1 MMPKGISI
9 IREGVMGTDQEAA
22 ESEKRFANYVEQLA
36 RVMGHPARE
45 RPMRDYC
52 TGLVMPLERKSVEP
66 LAALTQPGHASAQHQ
81 SLLHFV
87 GEASWSDEE
96 VLAKVWNLVLPSME
110 RQEPVAAWII
120 DDTAI
125 PKKGKHSVGV
135 AHQYCGQLGKQAN
148 CQAAV
153 SLSIAN
159 HHASL
164 PIAWRLYLPQEWTQD
179 RERCKKAG
187 VPKDV
192 RFKTKPQIALDQ
204 IRAACR
210 AGLPR
215 GPVLMDSGFGKDTA
229 LRTSLT
235 ELGLLYAAG
244 ILPQTKVWMAGRRKP
259 HAVEK
264 LALALPVDAWRE
276 VQWREGTGKRLSSRF
291 ARIRVRA
298 AHRKAFPVEDP
309 RAEEWLLI
317 EWPRSEKKPTKYMLT
332 TLPEDIAFSRMV
344 NIAKLRWRIERDY
357 EELKQEVGLG
367 HFEGRGWRGFH
378 HHATLCI
385 ATYGFVVSEKETIP
399 PSGPYSSRPAQTA
412 PLSQGHQSQDAA
424 RAAPTSHAQFDRYSP
439 LSSDLSAR

>member
-1 MMPKGISI
+1 
-9 IREGVMGTDQEAA
+9 MGTDQEAA

-36 RVMGHPARE
+36 SVMGHPARE

-52 TGLVMPLERKSVEP
+52 MGLVMPLARKSVEP

-87 GEASWSDEE
+87 GEASWSDEA
-96 VLAKVWNLVLPSME
+96 VLAKVWNLVLPTME

-120 DDTAI
+120 DDTAV

-164 PIAWRLYLPQEWTQD
+164 PIAWRLYLPREWTQD
-179 RERCKKAG
+179 RERGKKAR
-187 VPKDV
+187 VPKGI
-192 RFKTKPQIALDQ
+192 RFKTTPQIALAQ
-204 IRAACR
+204 ISAACR

-215 GPVLMDSGFGKDTA
+215 GPVLMDAGFGKDTA

-244 ILPQTKVWMAGRRKP
+244 ILPQTKVWMEGRRKP
-259 HAVEK
+259 HSVEK
-264 LALALPVDAWRE
+264 LALALPAEARRE
-276 VQWREGTGKRLSSRF
+276 VQWREGTGKRLASWF
-291 ARIRVRA
+291 ARIRVRV
-298 AHRKAFPVEDP
+298 AHRQAFPVEDP
-309 RAEEWLLI
+309 RAKEWLLI
-317 EWPRSEKKPTKYMLT
+317 EWPRREKKPTKYMLT
-332 TLPEDIAFSRMV
+332 TLPEDLAFSRMV
-344 NIAKLRWRIERDY
+344 DIAKLRWRIERDY

-385 ATYGFVVSEKETIP
+385 ATYGFLVSEKETIP
-399 PSGPYSSRPAQTA
+399 PSGPDSSRRGHTT
-412 PLSQGHQSQDAA
+412 PLSQGHQSRDAA
-424 RAAPTSHAQFDRYSP
+424 LAAPTSHAEFDRYSP
-439 LSSDLSAR
+439 VSSDLSAR

>member
-1 MMPKGISI
+1 
-9 IREGVMGTDQEAA
+9 MGTDQAA
-22 ESEKRFANYVEQLA
+22 LESEKRFTAYVEQLA
-36 RVMGHPARE
+36 SVMGHADRK
-45 RPMRDYC
+45 RPLNDYC

-66 LAALTQPGHASAQHQ
+66 LAALTEPGHASAQHQ

-87 GEASWSDEE
+87 GVAPWSDEE
-96 VLAKVWNLVLPSME
+96 VLAKVRALVLPSME
-110 RQEPVAAWII
+110 RQEPIQAWII

-164 PIAWRLYLPQEWTQD
+164 PIGWQLYLPREWTKD
-179 RERCKKAG
+179 RQRCKKAG
-187 VPKDV
+187 IPKGL

-204 IRAACR
+204 VRAACR
-210 AGLPR
+210 ASLPR
-215 GPVLMDSGFGKDTA
+215 GTALMDAGFGKDTA

-235 ELGLLYAAG
+235 ELGLPYVAG
-244 ILPQTKVWMAGRRKP
+244 ILPQTKLLTTGRRKP
-259 HAVEK
+259 LSAEQ
-264 LALALPVDAWRE
+264 LALCLPAEAWRE
-276 VQWREGTGKRLSSRF
+276 VQWREGAGKRLSLRF

-298 AHRKAFPVEDP
+298 AHRSALAPDDP

-317 EWPRSEKKPTKYMLT
+317 EWPKSAKKPTKYMLT
-332 TLPEDIAFSRMV
+332 TLPEDIAFARIV
-344 NIAKLRWRIERDY
+344 DIAKLRWRIERDY

-385 ATYGFVVSEKETIP
+385 ATYGFLVSERETIP
-399 PSGPYSSRPAQTA
+399 PSRPYSCGQSQA
-412 PLSQGHQSQDAA
+412 PSLSQAHRSRSSAL
-424 RAAPTSHAQFDRYSP
+424 AAPTSYAELDSDSP
-439 LSSDLSAR
+439 MSSHLGAR

>member
-1 MMPKGISI
+1 
-9 IREGVMGTDQEAA
+9 MGTDQEAA

-36 RVMGHPARE
+36 SVMGHPARE

-96 VLAKVWNLVLPSME
+96 VLAKVWSLVLPTME

-120 DDTAI
+120 DDTAV

-164 PIAWRLYLPQEWTQD
+164 PIAWRLYLPREWTQD

-204 IRAACR
+204 IRAASR

-244 ILPQTKVWMAGRRKP
+244 ILPQTKVWMEGRRKP
-259 HAVEK
+259 HSVEK
-264 LALALPVDAWRE
+264 LALSLPADAWRE
-276 VQWREGTGKRLSSRF
+276 VQWREGTGKRLASRF

-317 EWPRSEKKPTKYMLT
+317 EWPRSEKQPTKYMLT

-344 NIAKLRWRIERDY
+344 DIAKLRWLIERDY

-385 ATYGFVVSEKETIP
+385 ATYGFLVSEKETIP
-399 PSGPYSSRPAQTA
+399 PSGPYSSRRGQTT
-412 PLSQGHQSQDAA
+412 PLSQGHQSKDAA
-424 RAAPTSHAQFDRYSP
+424 LAAPTSHAEFDRYSP
-439 LSSDLSAR
+439 VSSDLSAR

>member
-1 MMPKGISI
+1 
-9 IREGVMGTDQEAA
+9 
-22 ESEKRFANYVEQLA
+22 
-36 RVMGHPARE
+36 
-45 RPMRDYC
+45 
-52 TGLVMPLERKSVEP
+52 
-66 LAALTQPGHASAQHQ
+66 
-81 SLLHFV
+81 
-87 GEASWSDEE
+87 
-96 VLAKVWNLVLPSME
+96 ME

-120 DDTAI
+120 DDTAV

-164 PIAWRLYLPQEWTQD
+164 PIAWRLYLPREWTQD
-179 RERCKKAG
+179 RERCNKAG

-215 GPVLMDSGFGKDTA
+215 GPVLMDAGFGKDTA
-229 LRTSLT
+229 LRISLT
-235 ELGLLYAAG
+235 ELGLVYAAG
-244 ILPQTKVWMAGRRKP
+244 ILPQTKVWRAGRRKP
-259 HAVEK
+259 HSVEK
-264 LALALPVDAWRE
+264 LALSLPVDAWRE

-317 EWPRSEKKPTKYMLT
+317 EWPSSEKKPTKYMLT

-344 NIAKLRWRIERDY
+344 DIAKLRWRIERDY

-385 ATYGFVVSEKETIP
+385 ATYGFLVSEKETIP
-399 PSGPYSSRPAQTA
+399 PSGPDSSRRGQTA

-424 RAAPTSHAQFDRYSP
+424 LAAPTSHAEFDRYSP
-439 LSSDLSAR
+439 VSSDLSAR